1 MLTIL
6 SVSEPKESHWDSETA
21 GVRGRGECFVF
32 SWEHFIREA
41 VSAKPLAH
49 NLGLGTMEEGAF
61 LPTVSFPKVQA
72 SMGNSTDQAS

>member
-1 MLTIL
+1 M
-6 SVSEPKESHWDSETA
+6 
-21 GVRGRGECFVF
+21 F

-49 NLGLGTMEEGAF
+49 NLGLGAMEEGAF